1 MAKLGVG
8 VAGVERMGRHQAEN
22 LRSRIP
28 HAKLVALADV
38 DLEAARS
45 LANTLEI
52 KTVLRQPRRPA

>member
-1 MAKLGVG
+1 MAKLGVEWRG
-8 VAGVERMGRHQAEN
+8 VGRMGGRQAEN

-45 LANTLEI
+45 LANILEI
-52 KTVLRQPRRPA
+52 GTLLRQPRRPA